1 MNLDEAIKHCY
12 EKAAELKA
20 KADQNKLDVVEA
32 ADCLECAEEHRQLAA
47 WLEDYKRLLLE
58 PIKISPKTCKA
69 HLSNFIVYNYDWLMK
84 TENFGREIRI
94 LRNLKRFEDKKKKGG
109 AEE

>member
-32 ADCLECAEEHRQLAA
+32 AECLECAEEHRQLAA
-47 WLEDYKRLLLE
+47 WLTELKQLREKQSRKVRLVGNQGKMTIDLDKE
-58 PIKISPKTCKA
+58 PI
-69 HLSNFIVYNYDWLMK
+69 V
-84 TENFGREIRI
+84 
-94 LRNLKRFEDKKKKGG
+94 
-109 AEE
+109 